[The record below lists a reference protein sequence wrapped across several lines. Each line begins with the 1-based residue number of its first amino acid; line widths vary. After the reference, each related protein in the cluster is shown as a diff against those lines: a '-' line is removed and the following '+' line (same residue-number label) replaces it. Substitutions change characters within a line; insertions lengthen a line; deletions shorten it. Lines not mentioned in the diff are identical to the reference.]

1 MKKLFLINLYLV
13 LKISTAGIL
22 LSSCDGAMMGA
33 GSSIGIAAFEERT
46 IKTLSTD
53 LTIATKI
60 RLNLIN
66 AEKDFIIKVGIE
78 VFDSRV
84 LMTGT
89 LENEA
94 LAAEAISLAWKV
106 KGVKDVLNEIQVKSL
121 NIRDLAIDSWIT
133 AQLVSKVTLDKDVFA
148 INYKI
153 KTVNGIIYLI
163 GVAQSKPELNK
174 VLLQAKSIGGVKQ
187 VINHVRIKQR
197 K

>member
-1 MKKLFLINLYLV
+1 MKKMFLVNLYLV
-13 LKISTAGIL
+13 FKAFSTVIL
-22 LSSCDGAMMGA
+22 LSSCDSAIMGA
-33 GSSIGIAAFEERT
+33 GSSFGIAAFEERT
-46 IKTLSTD
+46 IKTLSQD

-89 LENEA
+89 LENET
-94 LAAEAISLAWKV
+94 LAAQAISLAWKV
-106 KGVKDVLNEIQVKSL
+106 KGVKDVLNEIQVKKL

-133 AQLVSKVTLDKDVFA
+133 AQLVSKITLDKDIFA

-153 KTVNGIIYLI
+153 KTVNRIIYLI
-163 GVAQSKPELNK
+163 GVAQTKAELNK
-174 VLLQAKSIGGVKQ
+174 VLLQAKNIGSVKQ
-187 VINHVRIKQR
+187 VINHVQIK
-197 K
+197 